1 MALQSLIGGPGIDR
15 VGVWLED
22 PSSGENGKALF
33 RGEVWDQ
40 DVGDGPEEW
49 TRLSADAPLPV
60 ELLGGGSF
68 ECALDE
74 PQAGPILGP
83 LIDLHRVLWTP
94 VARRKVMR
102 GLVMLGTRRKN
113 GALPRHLAEN
123 LAAELG
129 TLLELEEA
137 WRLASS
143 RKADLELWTRVRGLL
158 KEKENTNR
166 ILGQLVENCTRGLA
180 NGGVGAVFA
189 AIGESRT
196 VSPGGFESS
205 AAQLSIRAQS
215 GDENWVKRVNT
226 ESLRPLWQRALM
238 EGQSLGGETAGAF
251 EKESSRII
259 VVPLRWG
266 STLSG
271 GLLAGFS
278 KLKANL
284 DSLERLELRG
294 ELAAEILEQEFQ
306 KNRELAQL
314 RSKIALL
321 EAIGDAIVLT
331 DKRGCVVG
339 ASGGARELL
348 GKLPAFSGTDCE
360 LRFAE
365 LFRPRDWETMENW
378 ALGKSARPSEG
389 VEDVVQAELSPG
401 IGVRATRLAASGEE
415 VVAIRLERRRNVA
428 AGATERRDGT
438 GRPDVK
444 SVLPPER
451 SCELRMLQAEELATL
466 VQRVTGIAHEL
477 NNPLTAI
484 VGHAQRILAR
494 GAGNPAAREIHQIL
508 EQAGRASQIVRQVLS
523 SSREGKPERHL
534 LSLNELVERTVDL
547 QRANLNGFALHL
559 RTDLAERLPRVDGD
573 YGQLQQV
580 LINLLQNAQQ
590 AIELSGVGDTFGVR
604 TSTNDKSRVR
614 MEVWD
619 NGPGVPVEYRSRI
632 FDPHFTTKPSGIG
645 TGLGLAIVSAIV
657 GEHGGSAQLDCP
669 PEGGSRFI
677 VELPAAEEELPGTTF
692 DDKRVVA
699 FRATGVG
706 TAAPQGTT
714 PRILVVE
721 DEPTVANLIADVL
734 RDEGMQVDVFK
745 DGQTGL
751 IATQR
756 NTYDLSICDLKMPG
770 MDGQTFY
777 KELRRSA
784 HPPRA
789 GFLLITGDVV
799 GGGTQEFLRANSL
812 PYLAK
817 PFRVEELTAAV
828 RQVLYGNHHAAAP

>member
-1 MALQSLIGGPGIDR
+1 M
-15 VGVWLED
+15 
-22 PSSGENGKALF
+22 
-33 RGEVWDQ
+33 
-40 DVGDGPEEW
+40 
-49 TRLSADAPLPV
+49 
-60 ELLGGGSF
+60 
-68 ECALDE
+68 
-74 PQAGPILGP
+74 
-83 LIDLHRVLWTP
+83 
-94 VARRKVMR
+94 
-102 GLVMLGTRRKN
+102 
-113 GALPRHLAEN
+113 
-123 LAAELG
+123 
-129 TLLELEEA
+129 
-137 WRLASS
+137 
-143 RKADLELWTRVRGLL
+143 
-158 KEKENTNR
+158 
-166 ILGQLVENCTRGLA
+166 
-180 NGGVGAVFA
+180 
-189 AIGESRT
+189 
-196 VSPGGFESS
+196 
-205 AAQLSIRAQS
+205 
-215 GDENWVKRVNT
+215 
-226 ESLRPLWQRALM
+226 
-238 EGQSLGGETAGAF
+238 
-251 EKESSRII
+251 
-259 VVPLRWG
+259 
-266 STLSG
+266 
-271 GLLAGFS
+271 
-278 KLKANL
+278 
-284 DSLERLELRG
+284 
-294 ELAAEILEQEFQ
+294 
-306 KNRELAQL
+306 
-314 RSKIALL
+314 
-321 EAIGDAIVLT
+321 
-331 DKRGCVVG
+331 
-339 ASGGARELL
+339 
-348 GKLPAFSGTDCE
+348 
-360 LRFAE
+360 
-365 LFRPRDWETMENW
+365 
-378 ALGKSARPSEG
+378 
-389 VEDVVQAELSPG
+389 
-401 IGVRATRLAASGEE
+401 
-415 VVAIRLERRRNVA
+415 
-428 AGATERRDGT
+428 
-438 GRPDVK
+438 
-444 SVLPPER
+444 
-451 SCELRMLQAEELATL
+451 
-466 VQRVTGIAHEL
+466 
-477 NNPLTAI
+477 
-484 VGHAQRILAR
+484 
-494 GAGNPAAREIHQIL
+494 
-508 EQAGRASQIVRQVLS
+508 
-523 SSREGKPERHL
+523 
-534 LSLNELVERTVDL
+534 
-547 QRANLNGFALHL
+547 
-559 RTDLAERLPRVDGD
+559 DGD